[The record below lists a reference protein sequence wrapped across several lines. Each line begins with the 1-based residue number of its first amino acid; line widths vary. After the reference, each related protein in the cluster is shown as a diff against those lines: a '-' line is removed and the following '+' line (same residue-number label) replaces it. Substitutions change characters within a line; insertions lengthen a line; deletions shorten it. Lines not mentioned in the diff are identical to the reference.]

1 MLFNTL
7 LCTFSVTS
15 KLQDVRMTQI
25 TINKEFQQSAVA
37 DPYSA
42 LIAVIRP
49 ILYGLLY
56 SLKQDVVREVGGYE
70 NVKLKMLPRLRREGD
85 GDIGICFEYAVHD
98 AIRRRDPL
106 ITEKVHDALTN
117 HCRVPGQHIESILFG
132 AEKSGS
138 LSLIDTAHN
147 VLTEESRVLTGSQ
160 SQPPKLK
167 FYLSKIA
174 EAFRFRNLRDELP
187 RSIKGLWKADLFLG
201 YTDSQR
207 WVGTTVKINPN
218 SLEGAEG
225 LRIGIVPAQYGRSD
239 LIQFDQNRNLVVCP
253 LPYDA
258 SFMEVFYHSWAI
270 VSQFINAD
278 ANTPKEVNLPAPLH
292 RMVVQLLTDR
302 REYGVL
308 EVIQALDSLAQP
320 HLLAPQPLHADVQSV
335 DQKVMTTN
343 SLISPMPSRN
353 A

>member
-1 MLFNTL
+1 
-7 LCTFSVTS
+7 
-15 KLQDVRMTQI
+15 MTQI

-42 LIAVIRP
+42 LVAVIRP
-49 ILYGLLY
+49 ILHGLLY
-56 SLKQDVVREVGGYE
+56 SLKQDVVAEVGGYE

-98 AIRRRDPL
+98 AIRRKDPL
-106 ITEKVHDALTN
+106 IVEKVSDALTT
-117 HCRVPGQHIESILFG
+117 HCRVPGNNIESILFG

-138 LSLIDTAHN
+138 ISLIDTAQS
-147 VLTEESRVLTGSQ
+147 VLTDESRILTGAQ
-160 SQPPKLK
+160 AQPPKLK

-187 RSIKGLWKADLFLG
+187 KSIKGLWKADLFLG

-207 WVGTTVKINPN
+207 WVGTTVKINPA

-225 LRIGIVPAQYGRSD
+225 LRIGIVPAQYGKSD
-239 LIQFDQNRNLVVCP
+239 LIRFDNNRNLVVCP

-258 SFMEVFYHSWAI
+258 SFMEVFYHAWSI
-270 VSQFINAD
+270 VSQFCSAD

-292 RMVVQLLTDR
+292 RIVVQQLTER
-302 REYGVL
+302 REFGVL
-308 EVIQALDSLAQP
+308 EVIQALDSIAQP
-320 HLLAPQPLHADVQSV
+320 HLLIPQSTSAVVQEV
-335 DQKVMTTN
+335 DHITMNTN
-343 SLISPMPSRN
+343 SLISPMPNRTE
-353 A
+353 